1 MTASV
6 FRAARPRCAT
16 RRLSGRVAHTVLA
29 GTVGI
34 VWLVLPGMTINSGTA
49 VALPRTSPVTATA
62 APRQD
67 ETSPGYLALPLVAV
81 GTAGVLAGYGYV
93 RRTRRSRTRTTPGG
107 GPAPPSVPWRSPP
120 PSDELDG
127 HSTELI
133 ALADD
138 WVRTSRE
145 ELGFAEARFGAAAV
159 EPFAR
164 AVRDAAAELAAA
176 CRMRERYDHGVPEDA
191 AARGQ
196 ALAGVV
202 GRCEEAGRL
211 LDAVAAAFD
220 ELRGLERGLGEAL
233 EVAEARFREL
243 AGRTGGAAS
252 TVAGLRERYGPTA
265 VASVTG
271 HVEQAKD
278 RLVLATSRLN
288 RARQSA
294 DSGNLRAAACHL
306 RVAEGAVAQTSVFV
320 HGVERLAE
328 ELPAAEHLVPAAL
341 SGAEADLEAIRRAAE
356 SAAAQLTGGP
366 DRTTAPTQDAP
377 GSPGSPE
384 SAKFPKPPQRTAGRS
399 ASQPPPGAGPGTAAA
414 SGAAPVPVPGT
425 SSAAVP
431 VDVAAGELRARVT
444 HADLELARVHAERA
458 EGPYDPLDALR
469 RIVRATAPV
478 GTRRAGVLSAA
489 EELVARSA
497 VAAAD
502 DFVGTHRGAVGSTA
516 RIRLAEALRLL
527 PTDPQTADTLARQA
541 RDLAEQDVRLHGN
554 PCPAAT
560 DPSAGAT
567 AAVLGG
573 ILLAEDPD
581 GGPPACYG
589 GPRTRGRR
597 RPGPA

>member
-1 MTASV
+1 MTASA
-6 FRAARPRCAT
+6 FRAARPRCAA
-16 RRLSGRVAHTVLA
+16 RRWSGRMARTVLGGVA
-29 GTVGI
+29 GL
-34 VWLVLPGMTINSGTA
+34 VWLVLPGMTINSATA
-49 VALPRTSPVTATA
+49 VALPGTAPVTATA

-67 ETSPGYLALPLVAV
+67 QTSPGYLALPLVV
-81 GTAGVLAGYGYV
+81 LGTALVLAGYAYV
-93 RRTRRSRTRTTPGG
+93 RRTRRARTRTTPGG
-107 GPAPPSVPWRSPP
+107 GPAPPSTPRRSPPPP
-120 PSDELDG
+120 PSDELDAR
-127 HSTELI
+127 SAELI
-133 ALADD
+133 VLADD

-164 AVRDAAAELAAA
+164 AVREAEAELAAA

-191 AARGQ
+191 AARRQ

-211 LDAVAAAFD
+211 LDTEAAAFD
-220 ELRGLERGLGEAL
+220 ELRGLERGVAEAL

-243 AGRTGGAAS
+243 AGRAGAAAS
-252 TVAGLRERYGPTA
+252 TVAGLRERYGPAA

-271 HVEQAKD
+271 QVEQAKD

-288 RARQSA
+288 RAHQSA
-294 DSGNLRAAACHL
+294 DAGNPRAAACHL
-306 RVAEGAVAQTSVFV
+306 RVAEGAIAQTAVFV

-328 ELPAAEHLVPAAL
+328 ELSVAERLVPAAL

-356 SAAAQLTGGP
+356 SAAAQLAGGP
-366 DRTTAPTQDAP
+366 DRTAAPSQDAAGPAGPP
-377 GSPGSPE
+377 GPAESPE
-384 SAKFPKPPQRTAGRS
+384 PPRPAPR
-399 ASQPPPGAGPGTAAA
+399 AQPEAAAA
-414 SGAAPVPVPGT
+414 SDTAPVLVPGA
-425 SSAAVP
+425 SSVVVP
-431 VDVAAGELRARVT
+431 VDVAVGELRARVT
-444 HADLELARVHAERA
+444 HADLELARVRA
-458 EGPYDPLDALR
+458 GPGAGPYDPLDALR

-502 DFVGTHRGAVGSTA
+502 DFAGTHRGAVGATA

-527 PTDPQTADTLARQA
+527 PTDPQTADTLARRA
-541 RDLAEQDVRLHGN
+541 RALAEQDVRLHGN
-554 PCPAAT
+554 PCAAT
-560 DPSAGAT
+560 SDPSAGAT

-589 GPRTRGRR
+589 GPRTRRRR

>member
-6 FRAARPRCAT
+6 FRAARPRRTT
-16 RRLSGRVAHTVLA
+16 RRLSGRVAHTVLCGAA
-29 GTVGI
+29 GL
-34 VWLVLPGMTINSGTA
+34 VWLVLPGTTINSGAA
-49 VALPRTSPVTATA
+49 VALPQTPPVTATA
-62 APRQD
+62 AQRHD

-81 GTAGVLAGYGYV
+81 GAAGVLAGYGYV
-93 RRTRRSRTRTTPGG
+93 RRTRRARTRTTPGG
-107 GPAPPSVPWRSPP
+107 GSAPPSGPWRPPP
-120 PSDELDG
+120 PSNELG
-127 HSTELI
+127 GRSTELMR
-133 ALADD
+133 LADD

-159 EPFAR
+159 ERFAR
-164 AVRDAAAELAAA
+164 AVREAEAEFAAA

-191 AARGQ
+191 AARRQ

-211 LDAVAAAFD
+211 LDAEAAAFD

-233 EVAEARFREL
+233 EVAEARFRKL
-243 AGRTGGAAS
+243 AGRTGTAAS
-252 TVAGLRERYGPTA
+252 TVAALRERYGPAA

-278 RLVLATSRLN
+278 RLLLATSRLN

-294 DSGNLRAAACHL
+294 DSGNPLAAACHL
-306 RVAEGAVAQTSVFV
+306 RVAEGAIAQIAVFV

-328 ELPAAEHLVPAAL
+328 ELSTAERLVPAAL
-341 SGAEADLEAIRRAAE
+341 GGAEADLEAIRRAAE
-356 SAAAQLTGGP
+356 SAAARLTGDP
-366 DRTTAPTQDAP
+366 DRTTAPT
-377 GSPGSPE
+377 PGSPE
-384 SAKFPKPPQRTAGRS
+384 SAESRKPARRTADGR
-399 ASQPPPGAGPGTAAA
+399 ASETATASDEAPALAPGT
-414 SGAAPVPVPGT
+414 P
-425 SSAAVP
+425 SAAVP

-444 HADLELARVHAERA
+444 HADLELARVRVHAEPA
-458 EGPYDPLDALR
+458 AGPYDPLDALR

-478 GTRRAGVLSAA
+478 GTRRAGVLAAA

-502 DFVGTHRGAVGSTA
+502 DFVGTHRAAVGATA
-516 RIRLAEALRLL
+516 RIRLSEALRLL

-541 RDLAEQDVRLHGN
+541 HDLAEQDVRLHGN
-554 PCPAAT
+554 PCTATT

-597 RPGPA
+597 RPGPAA

>member
-6 FRAARPRCAT
+6 FRAARPRRAT
-16 RRLSGRVAHTVLA
+16 RRLPGRVAHTVLCGAA
-29 GTVGI
+29 GL
-34 VWLVLPGMTINSGTA
+34 VWLVLPGMTINSGAA
-49 VALPRTSPVTATA
+49 VALPQTCPVAAAA

-81 GTAGVLAGYGYV
+81 GAAGVLAGYGYV
-93 RRTRRSRTRTTPGG
+93 RRTRRARTRTTPGG
-107 GPAPPSVPWRSPP
+107 GPSPPSAPRRSPP
-120 PSDELDG
+120 PSGELG
-127 HSTELI
+127 GRSTELI
-133 ALADD
+133 SLADD

-164 AVRDAAAELAAA
+164 AVREAEAELAAA
-176 CRMRERYDHGVPEDA
+176 CRMRERYDHGVPADA
-191 AARGQ
+191 AARRQ

-211 LDAVAAAFD
+211 LDAEAAAFD
-220 ELRGLERGLGEAL
+220 ELRGLERGPGEAL
-233 EVAEARFREL
+233 EVAEARFRKL
-243 AGRTGGAAS
+243 AGRTGTAAS
-252 TVAGLRERYGPTA
+252 TAAGLRERYGPAA

-278 RLVLATSRLN
+278 RLLLATSRLN

-294 DSGNLRAAACHL
+294 DSGNPLAAACHL
-306 RVAEGAVAQTSVFV
+306 RVAEGAVAQIAVFV

-328 ELPAAEHLVPAAL
+328 ELSTAERLVPAAL

-366 DRTTAPTQDAP
+366 DRATAPVP
-377 GSPGSPE
+377 GLPK
-384 SAKFPKPPQRTAGRS
+384 SAKSRKPAQRTAD
-399 ASQPPPGAGPGTAAA
+399 GPAPETATA
-414 SGAAPVPVPGT
+414 SGEAPALVPGT

-431 VDVAAGELRARVT
+431 ADVAAGELRARVT
-444 HADLELARVHAERA
+444 HADLELAHVRVHAEPA
-458 EGPYDPLDALR
+458 AGPYDPLDALR

-502 DFVGTHRGAVGSTA
+502 DFVGTHRAAVGATA
-516 RIRLAEALRLL
+516 RVRLAEALRLL
-527 PTDPQTADTLARQA
+527 PTAPQTADTLARQA

-554 PCPAAT
+554 PYTATT

-567 AAVLGG
+567 GAVLGG

-597 RPGPA
+597 RPGPAA

>member
-6 FRAARPRCAT
+6 FRAARPLRAT
-16 RRLSGRVAHTVLA
+16 RRPPGRIAHSVLCGAA
-29 GTVGI
+29 GL
-34 VWLVLPGMTINSGTA
+34 VWLVLPGMTINSDAA
-49 VALPRTSPVTATA
+49 VALPRTPPVTATA
-62 APRQD
+62 AQRHD

-81 GTAGVLAGYGYV
+81 GAAGVLAGYGYV

-107 GPAPPSVPWRSPP
+107 GPAPPSASWRPPP

-127 HSTELI
+127 RSTELI
-133 ALADD
+133 RLADD

-164 AVRDAAAELAAA
+164 AVREAEAEFAAA

-191 AARGQ
+191 AARRQ

-211 LDAVAAAFD
+211 LDAEAAAFD
-220 ELRGLERGLGEAL
+220 ELRGLERGPGEAL
-233 EVAEARFREL
+233 EVAEARFRKL
-243 AGRTGGAAS
+243 AGRTGTAAS
-252 TVAGLRERYGPTA
+252 TVAALRERYGPAA

-278 RLVLATSRLN
+278 RLLLATSRLN

-294 DSGNLRAAACHL
+294 DSGNPRAAACHL
-306 RVAEGAVAQTSVFV
+306 RVAEGAIAQIAVFV

-328 ELPAAEHLVPAAL
+328 ELSTAERLVPAAL
-341 SGAEADLEAIRRAAE
+341 GGAEADLEAIRRAAE
-356 SAAAQLTGGP
+356 SATAQLTGDP
-366 DRTTAPTQDAP
+366 DRATAPT
-377 GSPGSPE
+377 PE
-384 SAKFPKPPQRTAGRS
+384 SAKSRKSAQRTADGPAPETAT
-399 ASQPPPGAGPGTAAA
+399 ASDEAPALAAGTP
-414 SGAAPVPVPGT
+414 
-425 SSAAVP
+425 SAAVP

-444 HADLELARVHAERA
+444 HADLELAHVRVHAEPA
-458 EGPYDPLDALR
+458 AGPYDPLAALR
-469 RIVRATAPV
+469 RIVRATAPT
-478 GTRRAGVLSAA
+478 GTRRAGVLAAA

-502 DFVGTHRGAVGSTA
+502 DFVGTHRAAVGATA
-516 RIRLAEALRLL
+516 RIRLSEALRLL
-527 PTDPQTADTLARQA
+527 PTDPQTSDTLARQA
-541 RDLAEQDVRLHGN
+541 HDLAEQDVRLHGN
-554 PCPAAT
+554 PCTATT

-567 AAVLGG
+567 GAVLGG

-597 RPGPA
+597 RPGPAA

>member
-1 MTASV
+1 M
-6 FRAARPRCAT
+6 FRAARPRRAT
-16 RRLSGRVAHTVLA
+16 RRPPGRIAHSVLCGAA
-29 GTVGI
+29 GL
-34 VWLVLPGMTINSGTA
+34 VWLVLPGMTINSDAA
-49 VALPRTSPVTATA
+49 VALPRTPPVTATA
-62 APRQD
+62 AQRHD

-81 GTAGVLAGYGYV
+81 GAAGVLAGYGYV

-107 GPAPPSVPWRSPP
+107 GPAPPSASWRPP
-120 PSDELDG
+120 PPPDELDG
-127 HSTELI
+127 RSTELI
-133 ALADD
+133 RLADD

-164 AVRDAAAELAAA
+164 AVREAEAEFAAA

-191 AARGQ
+191 AARQQ

-211 LDAVAAAFD
+211 LDAEAAAFD
-220 ELRGLERGLGEAL
+220 ELRGLERGPGEAL
-233 EVAEARFREL
+233 EVAEARFRKL
-243 AGRTGGAAS
+243 AGRTGTAAS
-252 TVAGLRERYGPTA
+252 TVAALRERYGPAA

-278 RLVLATSRLN
+278 RLLLATSRLN

-294 DSGNLRAAACHL
+294 DSGNPRAAACHL
-306 RVAEGAVAQTSVFV
+306 RVAEGAIAQIAVFV

-328 ELPAAEHLVPAAL
+328 ELSTAERLVPAAL
-341 SGAEADLEAIRRAAE
+341 GGAEADLEAIRRAAE
-356 SAAAQLTGGP
+356 SATAQLTGDP
-366 DRTTAPTQDAP
+366 DRATAPT
-377 GSPGSPE
+377 PE
-384 SAKFPKPPQRTAGRS
+384 SAKSRKSAQRTAEGPAPETAT
-399 ASQPPPGAGPGTAAA
+399 ASDEAPALAAGTP
-414 SGAAPVPVPGT
+414 
-425 SSAAVP
+425 SAAVP

-444 HADLELARVHAERA
+444 HADLELAHVRVHAEPA
-458 EGPYDPLDALR
+458 AGPYDPLATLR
-469 RIVRATAPV
+469 RIVRATAPT
-478 GTRRAGVLSAA
+478 GTRRAGVLAPA

-502 DFVGTHRGAVGSTA
+502 DFVGTHRAAVGATA
-516 RIRLAEALRLL
+516 RIRLSEALRLL
-527 PTDPQTADTLARQA
+527 PTDPQTSDTLARQA
-541 RDLAEQDVRLHGN
+541 HDLAEQDVRLHGN
-554 PCPAAT
+554 PCTATT

-567 AAVLGG
+567 GAVLGG

-597 RPGPA
+597 RPGPAA